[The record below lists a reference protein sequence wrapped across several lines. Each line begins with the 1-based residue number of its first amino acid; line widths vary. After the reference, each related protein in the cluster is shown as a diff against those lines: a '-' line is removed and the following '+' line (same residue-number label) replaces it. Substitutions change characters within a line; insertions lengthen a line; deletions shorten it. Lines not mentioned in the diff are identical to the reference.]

1 MSAFTGAAKRL
12 VVGVAVV
19 PAAIAAL
26 AVSGTTTATADTFVR
41 LPNGTAK
48 SGGITII
55 KTGETARVAP
65 SIAANGAG
73 RSAWL
78 SGKAKVLAPHIEK
91 KEAGPNN
98 GPRGEDAMPGSNGAS
113 TTGAAASLTVGY
125 VVGCQVNL
133 GNLDAGITGSIPSL
147 ANPEP
152 GLGGALSL
160 PLSPGKV
167 QYVTIEKKQLE
178 EPGDYFFN
186 WDRAQLEIAGCAGHA
201 QARSFV
207 IVETTGDNHQ
217 KVSLFGKRF
226 SVG

>member
-1 MSAFTGAAKRL
+1 MSTSTGAVKRL
-12 VVGVAVV
+12 AALAAVLPAVV
-19 PAAIAAL
+19 AAIAAGSTAL
-26 AVSGTTTATADTFVR
+26 AHADTFVR

-55 KTGETARVAP
+55 KTGESARVAP

-78 SGKAKVLAPHIEK
+78 SGKAKILAPHIDK
-91 KEAGPNN
+91 QEAGPNN

-133 GNLDAGITGSIPSL
+133 GNLDAGITGSLESL
-147 ANPEP
+147 ANPLP
-152 GLGGALSL
+152 MAGGTLSL
-160 PLSPGKV
+160 PLSPGRV
-167 QYVTIEKKQLE
+167 QYVLIEKKQLE
-178 EPGDYFFN
+178 EPGTYYFN
-186 WDRAQLEIAGCAGHA
+186 WDRAQLEIGGCAGHA